1 MTGLEDIVRLLADID
16 WAAWAVAW
24 ARVAPAVAIVPA
36 FGLRALPAAARA
48 FIALL
53 LAALLVSAVRPAA
66 HGLVPLPL
74 AILAA
79 LAAGLPVALAAAVP
93 LWAATMAGGTIDA
106 LRGVQPDLSS
116 PTVEGRTSGL
126 GVLFSLLAAVLFL
139 AGGGPAHIVLALSAP
154 AAPAVDPLARAVLD
168 ITGGIS
174 VAVAIAA
181 PLIAASI
188 VLEVAIALVARAAA
202 PAQVHT
208 SLAAARSLALLV
220 LAALFFERIAA
231 LLARVAQHGPS

>member
-1 MTGLEDIVRLLADID
+1 MTGLEDIVRLLSDID

-24 ARVAPAVAIVPA
+24 ARVAPAVAIIPA

-48 FIALL
+48 LIALL

-66 HGLVPLPL
+66 HGLLPLPL
-74 AILAA
+74 AIVAA
-79 LAAGLPVALAAAVP
+79 LMQGLPVALAAAVP
-93 LWAATMAGGTIDA
+93 LWAATMVGGTIDT

-116 PTVEGRTSGL
+116 PVVEGRTSGL
-126 GVLFSLLAAVLFL
+126 GVLFSLLAAFIFL
-139 AGGGPAHIVLALSAP
+139 ATGGPARIVLSL
-154 AAPAVDPLARAVLD
+154 AAPTAVAADPLARAAAD
-168 ITGGIS
+168 IVGGIN

-181 PLIAASI
+181 PLVAASI
-188 VLEVAIALVARAAA
+188 VLEVAIALIARAAA

-220 LAALFFERIAA
+220 LAALLFDRIAA
-231 LLARVAQHGPS
+231 VLARIVVRGPL